1 MQETWVRS
9 LGWENPLEKGKAT
22 QYSGLENSMG
32 CVVHGVPKSLTRL
45 SDFRF
50 HLQSSHLLSYS
61 IVSILTNGNDYG
73 IYVLERIKIHIIKL
87 SIIFMKIKRRSLPV
101 LDNAILKKDT
111 HKLMLAT
118 AHLIF

>member
-1 MQETWVRS
+1 
-9 LGWENPLEKGKAT
+9 
-22 QYSGLENSMG
+22 MG

-45 SDFRF
+45 SDFDF
-50 HLQSSHLLSYS
+50 HFQGSHLLSYS

-87 SIIFMKIKRRSLPV
+87 SIIFMKIKRRSLPALNNV
-101 LDNAILKKDT
+101 ILKKDT
-111 HKLMLAT
+111 QKLMLAT